1 MFAEAL
7 HLRPFGKNMGYHLP
21 YMRVP
26 YCEAQVFLV
35 NPIKSLYFDLPKTTA
50 SLTSLYKSFK
60 KPINPCF
67 AIKAP
72 RSWKRK
78 EAVDKPLQGIDTMMQ
93 FSSVML
99 SCLINILKYHWTAL
113 ASTGVFPPGQG
124 QGQGQKFT

>member
-1 MFAEAL
+1 MCA
-7 HLRPFGKNMGYHLP
+7 HLAWQASMRPWAIIFL
-21 YMRVP
+21 RVL
-26 YCEAQVFLV
+26 YFEAQVSLF
-35 NPIKSLYFDLPKTTA
+35 IKIESVYFDLPKTTA
-50 SLTSLYKSFK
+50 SLMSLYKSFK

-78 EAVDKPLQGIDTMMQ
+78 EAVDKPLQGIDTVMQ
-93 FSSVML
+93 FSSGMS
-99 SCLINILKYHWTAL
+99 SCLTNISKYHWTAL